1 MAIDAIEDT
10 VGSKASML
18 GLDQS
23 EKEHLDHLGPNHI
36 TVRVHNASVK
46 NFPNCALMTVKA
58 GLARENLGTLKLQ
71 VLSGEVKKKL
81 ANIDLLLELNTE
93 LTSLND
99 KDSYKLTPKMLSVIE
114 KLKASGIEVW
124 KEGDTM
130 KKEQLAELK
139 AQVSSQID
147 KLRTSLQ
154 TTVST
159 EIQPETNNLHAIMNI
174 IRQIIESDARL
185 KKKTTELPR

>member
-1 MAIDAIEDT
+1 MAIDAIEET
-10 VGSKASML
+10 IGSTAQMFE
-18 GLDQS
+18 LDHN
-23 EKEHLDHLGPNHI
+23 EKEQLSHLDPNHI
-36 TVRVHNASVK
+36 TVRVHNVSAK

-58 GLARENLGTLKLQ
+58 GLARENLGTLKLKA
-71 VLSGEVKKKL
+71 LSGEVKKKL

-93 LTSLND
+93 LTSFND
-99 KDSYKLTPKMLSVIE
+99 KDSYKLTPKMSHVIE

-124 KEGDTM
+124 KEGDTI
-130 KKEQLAELK
+130 KKEQLSELK

-147 KLRTSLQ
+147 KLRTALQ

-159 EIQPETNNLHAIMNI
+159 EIQPETNNLQAIMNI
-174 IRQIIESDARL
+174 IQQIIRLDSGL

>member
-1 MAIDAIEDT
+1 M
-10 VGSKASML
+10 
-18 GLDQS
+18 
-23 EKEHLDHLGPNHI
+23 
-36 TVRVHNASVK
+36 
-46 NFPNCALMTVKA
+46 
-58 GLARENLGTLKLQ
+58 
-71 VLSGEVKKKL
+71 
-81 ANIDLLLELNTE
+81 LLELNTE

-99 KDSYKLTPKMLSVIE
+99 KDSYKLTPTFADVIE

-130 KKEQLAELK
+130 KKEQLTELK

-147 KLRTSLQ
+147 KLRTALQ